1 MVSCILE
8 VMKVNSLEEMLDFGR
23 TIASRLRGGE
33 VIELVGDV
41 GAGKT
46 TFTKGLATG
55 LGVQDTVQSPTFT
68 ISREY
73 ATSGTLHLVHYD
85 FYRLDDAGIMADEL
99 AETLAESSNVT
110 VVEWAETVASV
121 LPKDR
126 LTLAI
131 NLVADDE
138 TTRELTWN
146 VDSKVAQRLLG
157 VSA

>member
-1 MVSCILE
+1 M
-8 VMKVNSLEEMLDFGR
+8 NSLEEMLDFGR

-99 AETLAESSNVT
+99 AETLSESSNVT
-110 VVEWAETVASV
+110 VVEWAETVAAV

-138 TTRELTWN
+138 TARELTWN